1 MAMNFSHAVGYRGI
15 AAVGECDT
23 NNGQDTLTSS
33 SFVTVLCTGGSLSF
47 NQDPIMSG
55 GVWGAGY
62 SNAAPIA
69 YAFNYLSMEG
79 SVNFEWVLKS
89 NISNDPND
97 DKVWKALKKFA
108 ITDRTKKAGIK
119 LLPDGSNGFLGGGWC
134 SSLSFEASEGAALT
148 GSFNFKGDPSA
159 TTVGNDNNSPI
170 IVNKKLSTSVDTIPN
185 ESKGNWS
192 SSSKP
197 NSSGIV
203 GAVLVPYWQTSVY
216 WFTPTSTFEI
226 PDDLPPD
233 ATQLNNH
240 STDVIN
246 WSCSYNSD
254 LQVLKCCNYQ
264 STPPIAP
271 DYILCGEM
279 SGEASV
285 TTFNK
290 SGISVNSGFHEQEG
304 IAFYIGKKRRVVLPL
319 VLCSSKST
327 SMATGSSY
335 LTCDSSYTALGNGYD
350 SILSMN

>member
-1 MAMNFSHAVGYRGI
+1 MIF
-15 AAVGECDT
+15 
-23 NNGQDTLTSS
+23 
-33 SFVTVLCTGGSLSF
+33 F
-47 NQDPIMSG
+47 
-55 GVWGAGY
+55 
-62 SNAAPIA
+62 
-69 YAFNYLSMEG
+69 
-79 SVNFEWVLKS
+79 
-89 NISNDPND
+89 
-97 DKVWKALKKFA
+97 
-108 ITDRTKKAGIK
+108 
-119 LLPDGSNGFLGGGWC
+119 FLGASW
-134 SSLSFEASEGAALT
+134 FEASEGAALT

-159 TTVGNDNNSPI
+159 QTTGNNNNSSI
-170 IVNKKLSTSVDTIPN
+170 IVGKEPSDQVESTPSK
-185 ESKGNWS
+185 SKGNWS

-216 WFTPTSTFEI
+216 WFTPNTSTFEI
-226 PDDLPPD
+226 PDSVPPN
-233 ATQLNNH
+233 ATQLSNH

-290 SGISVNSGFHEQEG
+290 SGISVNSGFHEQQG
-304 IAFYIGKKRRVVLPL
+304 IAFYIGKYRRVVLPL

-335 LTCDSSYTALGNGYD
+335 LTCDMSYTALGNGYD